1 MRERRRAPT
10 REDAETMAIQAIG
23 FLAAD
28 EDLFL
33 RFVNLTGL
41 SIEEIKGRMSDAAL
55 LGAVLD
61 FILAD
66 ERLLLAFAEAMD
78 LPPEAPLAARR
89 TLPGAPVDSW

>member
-1 MRERRRAPT
+1 
-10 REDAETMAIQAIG
+10 MAIRAVG

-41 SIEEIKGRMSDAAL
+41 SIDEIKVRMNDSAL

-66 ERLLLAFAEAMD
+66 ERLLLAFADAMD

-89 TLPGAPVDSW
+89 MLPGAPVDSW